1 MLRRVNEMCLRRDI
15 DHRNAIHSHHRGNKY
30 DLLRAK
36 EAVEDRAVAVAAAA
50 VAAVAEE
57 WKEGRPELGSRR
69 GRERRRGR

>member
-30 DLLRAK
+30 DLLWAK
-36 EAVEDRAVAVAAAA
+36 EAAEDRAVAVAAAG

-57 WKEGRPELGSRR
+57 WKEGGPELGSRR
-69 GRERRRGR
+69 GRERWRGR